1 MPSLLP
7 RALRRSARDLS
18 FSIFLVTVGLCLFRS
33 SDLPS
38 VGVSVGGT
46 VLELGPVDL
55 ALVVTAVL
63 AGLRLRARRHIP
75 SPWLVGVAVAFGV
88 LIVASAIPN
97 GAAALSAAGKLAELA
112 ALVLGA
118 AAFLESRER
127 LASLLALL
135 VAFCVVATAWAA
147 VGFVVD
153 GGGRQASFMGEHD
166 LAVLATM
173 VVVAG
178 LGWSY
183 AHAGRP
189 PTLAL
194 VAIGAGAL
202 GIVLGAALAS
212 LLGLYLAALA
222 LVGIAALRRSL
233 SRRAVLATL
242 AVCAA
247 VTAGTLGLRSGEL
260 GFLQSWFGPPPETPG
275 QYAASWSHR
284 LVYVYIGGRVFLDH
298 PLVGTGWEGELP
310 PSDYAQYLPDA
321 RERFDDQPPH
331 YFPPED
337 DTFIPQQTYDQVL
350 MQLGLLGA
358 GVFLVLGALTVRR
371 SVDAARRWSRGRFEE
386 QAYVPAGWV
395 ASTGGALAGAALFGG
410 SPLAALFW
418 LTIGVAAAA
427 PALAREGDAA

>member
-7 RALRRSARDLS
+7 RTLRRSARDLS

-38 VGVSVGGT
+38 VGVSVAGT
-46 VLELGPVDL
+46 ELELGPVDL
-55 ALVVTAVL
+55 ALGLTTVL
-63 AGLRLRARRHIP
+63 AAVRLRARRRIP
-75 SPWLVGVAVAFGV
+75 SPWLVAVAAAFAV

-97 GAAALSAAGKLAELA
+97 SAVALSAAGKLAELA
-112 ALVLGA
+112 ALALGA
-118 AAFLESRER
+118 AAFLESRAR
-127 LASLLALL
+127 LRSLIALL
-135 VAFCVVATAWAA
+135 VVFCVVATAWAT

-173 VVVAG
+173 VVVVG
-178 LGWSY
+178 LAWIH
-183 AHAGRP
+183 AQAGRP

-194 VAIGAGAL
+194 VAIGAGGL

-222 LVGIAALRRSL
+222 LVGVAALRRSL

-284 LVYVYIGGRVFLDH
+284 LVYAYIGGRVFLDN

-310 PSDYAQYLPDA
+310 PPDYTQYLADA

-358 GVFLVLGALTVRR
+358 AVFLVLGTLTVRR
-371 SVDAARRWSRGRFEE
+371 SLAAARHWRRGRFEE
-386 QAYVPAGWV
+386 QASIPVGWV
-395 ASTGGALAGAALFGG
+395 AAIGGALAGAALFGG

-427 PALAREGDAA
+427 PTLAREGDAA